1 MASLYPL
8 TTIPIIVLTLRM
20 LLNLPNSY
28 TTEVLSENINILFQ
42 IYACETIHVVKL
54 ACVFIFL
61 DLFSQFL

>member
-1 MASLYPL
+1 
-8 TTIPIIVLTLRM
+8 M
-20 LLNLPNSY
+20 LLYLPNGY

-42 IYACETIHVVKL
+42 IYAYEAIHVVKL